1 MAYLLRS
8 MAVIGVIAWN
18 SPVFSERS
26 PAPADH
32 AAAKATPARAPVS
45 ARTAPPRGLD
55 IATLA
60 AGGTATRE
68 ALEILSNLD
77 PETRTRLIEIG
88 LRTAAPQR

>member
-26 PAPADH
+26 LVPADQAAAKTAPARPPAPA
-32 AAAKATPARAPVS
+32 
-45 ARTAPPRGLD
+45 RTAAPRGLD

-77 PETRTRLIEIG
+77 PETRTRLIELG
-88 LRTAAPQR
+88 LRTTAAPR

>member
-26 PAPADH
+26 PVPADQ
-32 AAAKATPARAPVS
+32 AAAKTAPARPPVP
-45 ARTAPPRGLD
+45 ARTAAPRGLD

-77 PETRTRLIEIG
+77 PETRTRLIELG
-88 LRTAAPQR
+88 LRTTAPPR

>member
-1 MAYLLRS
+1 MAYILRS

-26 PAPADH
+26 PPPTEHAAPKTASAPA
-32 AAAKATPARAPVS
+32 RIAPQ
-45 ARTAPPRGLD
+45 RGLD

-60 AGGTATRE
+60 AGGTASRE

-77 PETRTRLIEIG
+77 PETRNRLIEIG
-88 LRTAAPQR
+88 LRTTSPHR